1 VHLGEEV
8 DLHVRVCAV
17 VSGGGRGG
25 EGVGGVG
32 EGGGGVGGGGVTD
45 AVFCLVVDSD
55 AEAGVADEL

>member
-32 EGGGGVGGGGVTD
+32 EGGGGGGGGYR
-45 AVFCLVVDSD
+45 CRLWSRCILRRR
-55 AEAGVADEL
+55 GRRCR

>member
-1 VHLGEEV
+1 MGEEV

-25 EGVGGVG
+25 EGGGGVG
-32 EGGGGVGGGGVTD
+32 EGGREGGVTD
-45 AVFCLVVDSD
+45 AVFGLVVDSD